1 MNTVVDVAARLHV
14 CAASADADA
23 AAVVDGDADSAVA
36 AAAGAAAWL
45 VLVVEGVCEVFSLF
59 TSRSSIKNQIA
70 RRREKLSLRQ
80 DNVES

>member
-1 MNTVVDVAARLHV
+1 M
-14 CAASADADA
+14 CAASADADADA
-23 AAVVDGDADSAVA
+23 AAVVDGDAGSAVA
-36 AAAGAAAWL
+36 AAAAAAWL

-59 TSRSSIKNQIA
+59 TTRSSIKNQIA